1 MRKALLAGLAVAVL
15 FSAGVARAYPRP
27 GQGSGQGSGMGAG
40 QGSGM
45 GSGQGDDKT
54 APSYDLKGEAL
65 VDIDQLHKKFVDL
78 ATAMPPDKINWRP
91 AEGVRSIGEVYLHI
105 SQANYGFMGLLG
117 ATGPIDFKT
126 KDFEKSTTD
135 KAKIIEYLN
144 SSFDFAK
151 AQITKMANADFAKA
165 QKELGP
171 DANEGDVIYLLL
183 THAHEHLGQSIA
195 YAREVGVTPAWTIE
209 AQAKAKEKEKAKT
222 TPQD

>member
-27 GQGSGQGSGMGAG
+27 GQGSGQGSGMGA
-40 QGSGM
+40 
-45 GSGQGDDKT
+45 GQGDDKT

-209 AQAKAKEKEKAKT
+209 AQAKAKEKEKAKA

>member
-1 MRKALLAGLAVAVL
+1 MRKALLTGLAVAVL
-15 FSAGVARAYPRP
+15 LGAGVARAYP
-27 GQGSGQGSGMGAG
+27 GTGAG
-40 QGSGM
+40 RGAGL
-45 GSGQGDDKT
+45 GTGQNMAKDEDKT

-78 ATAMPPDKINWRP
+78 ATAMPPEKLNWRP

-105 SQANYGFMGLLG
+105 SQANYGFMTLLG

-135 KAKIIEYLN
+135 KAKIIEWLN
-144 SSFDFAK
+144 QSFDFAK
-151 AQITKMANADFAKA
+151 AQITKMSNADFAKA

-195 YAREVGVTPAWTIE
+195 YAREVGITPAWTIE
-209 AQAKAKEKEKAKT
+209 AQAKAKEKEKAKAA
-222 TPQD
+222 PQD

>member
-15 FSAGVARAYPRP
+15 FGAGVARAYPRP
-27 GQGSGQGSGMGAG
+27 GQGSGQNSGMGA
-40 QGSGM
+40 
-45 GSGQGDDKT
+45 GQGDDKT

-117 ATGPIDFKT
+117 ASGPIDFKT

-209 AQAKAKEKEKAKT
+209 AQAKAKEKEKAKA

>member
-27 GQGSGQGSGMGAG
+27 GQSSGQNSGMGAG
-40 QGSGM
+40 QGSA
-45 GSGQGDDKT
+45 QGDDKT

-117 ATGPIDFKT
+117 ASGPIDFKT

-209 AQAKAKEKEKAKT
+209 AQAKAKEKEKAKA

>member
-15 FSAGVARAYPRP
+15 LSAGVARAYPRP
-27 GQGSGQGSGMGAG
+27 GQGSGQGSGMGA
-40 QGSGM
+40 
-45 GSGQGDDKT
+45 GQGDDKT

-195 YAREVGVTPAWTIE
+195 YAREAGVTPAWTIE
-209 AQAKAKEKEKAKT
+209 AQAKAKEKEKAKA

>member
-15 FSAGVARAYPRP
+15 LSAGVARAYPRP
-27 GQGSGQGSGMGAG
+27 GQGSGMGA
-40 QGSGM
+40 
-45 GSGQGDDKT
+45 GQGDDKT

-126 KDFEKSTTD
+126 KDFEKSTT
-135 KAKIIEYLN
+135 
-144 SSFDFAK
+144 
-151 AQITKMANADFAKA
+151 
-165 QKELGP
+165 
-171 DANEGDVIYLLL
+171 
-183 THAHEHLGQSIA
+183 
-195 YAREVGVTPAWTIE
+195 
-209 AQAKAKEKEKAKT
+209 
-222 TPQD
+222 

>member
-15 FSAGVARAYPRP
+15 FSAGIARAYPRH
-27 GQGSGQGSGMGAG
+27 GQGSGQGSGMGA
-40 QGSGM
+40 
-45 GSGQGDDKT
+45 GQGDDKT

-209 AQAKAKEKEKAKT
+209 AQAKAKEKEKAKA